1 MKSADLIKLKF
12 AKNDDGEYVDP
23 VTFKVF
29 TDNTH
34 IVALRNTGNVFAWD
48 TVERLNIKGKNWKD
62 LVTDEDFERKDIITL
77 QDPQNVASRDLSQYK
92 HLKEGTNTLTPEQEA
107 ERGAG
112 IKNENLGSAAKILKA
127 KDAVAK
133 RREERE
139 KAASSSSTPAEQQAL
154 AIARKAASD
163 ISKHRTTKPAP
174 YNAAQFTSGAA
185 AFPEVHVWRLA
196 NGKVT
201 EFREFQGDE
210 QTEDR
215 FWS

>member
-112 IKNENLGSAAKILKA
+112 IKGELTF
-127 KDAVAK
+127 
-133 RREERE
+133 
-139 KAASSSSTPAEQQAL
+139 ST
-154 AIARKAASD
+154 
-163 ISKHRTTKPAP
+163 
-174 YNAAQFTSGAA
+174 
-185 AFPEVHVWRLA
+185 
-196 NGKVT
+196 
-201 EFREFQGDE
+201 
-210 QTEDR
+210 
-215 FWS
+215 